1 MRDTKKLLEE
11 LRLCENFRTFYD
23 TYQDTMVT
31 DTLAQTLEH
40 LLNTKQL
47 KKSQVIKKAN
57 ITEVYGYQIFSGI
70 RQPERKKVLCLAVG
84 MDLNIEETQTL
95 LQRTGYPTLYIK
107 KPFDCV
113 VMYGI
118 CKKMSVVEINE
129 LLFRYGLETL
139 G

>member
-40 LLNTKQL
+40 LLNIKKL

-129 LLFRYGLETL
+129 LLFRYGLETM

>member
-40 LLNTKQL
+40 LLNIKKL